1 MDGLMDKIIVVYIN
15 EDEQVKRLIRRN
27 NLSKEEALQRIKSQM
42 LIKEK
47 VEMADYVI
55 DNSNSLD
62 ETKKQVEKI
71 WKKLV
76 SR

>member
-1 MDGLMDKIIVVYIN
+1 MDKIIVVYIN
-15 EDEQVKRLIRRN
+15 ENEQVKRLIKRN

-42 LIKEK
+42 PMKEK
-47 VEMADYVI
+47 VKMADYVI